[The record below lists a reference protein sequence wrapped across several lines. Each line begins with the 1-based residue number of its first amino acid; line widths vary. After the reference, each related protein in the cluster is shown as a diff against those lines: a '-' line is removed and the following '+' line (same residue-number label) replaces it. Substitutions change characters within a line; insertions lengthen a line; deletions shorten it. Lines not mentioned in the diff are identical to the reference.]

1 MQYNA
6 DSGPHYIVYTA
17 THVLVSPGIITITLT
32 CLSIATADLSN
43 KEKKNKNKH
52 LSARL
57 FLNTWPDSFCLPAV
71 KPREE
76 AKRSRAAP
84 QLTRCADSLYLVR
97 SVQTRL
103 KGKVRVAAGGEA
115 GFYNQMIRSMSST
128 ADSCDQ
134 QVRRHLGS

>member
-17 THVLVSPGIITITLT
+17 TQVLVSPGIKTITLT

-43 KEKKNKNKH
+43 KEKEKKTKNKH

-103 KGKVRVAAGGEA
+103 SESGCGGEA